1 MRLRYFV
8 VDACGQA
15 RRVSPAAVQGLWEGQ
30 HGAEELGCPAGN
42 ELRLIS
48 VVCNSRLQPRK
59 LYLLRLPL
67 TDGRFTPENYLTLRI
82 FARPDCVTPREA
94 FEHHSEGWPSNLF
107 VQLAVALDVPVARL
121 NVPLAVGGPLFLA
134 AAMQVSPRQA
144 IRYLR

>member
-8 VDACGQA
+8 VDDGGQV
-15 RRVSPAAVQGLWEGQ
+15 RRVSPGAVLGLWEGA
-30 HGAEELGCPAGN
+30 HGADALGCFAGS

-48 VVCNSRLQPRK
+48 VVCTGRLQPRK

-67 TDGRFTPENYLTLRI
+67 TDGRFTLENYLTLRI

-94 FEHHSEGWPSNLF
+94 FQHHSEGWPTNLA

-121 NVPLAVGGPLFLA
+121 RVPLAVGGPLFLA
-134 AAMQVSPRQA
+134 AAMQVTPQQA
-144 IRYLR
+144 LRYLR

>member
-15 RRVSPAAVQGLWEGQ
+15 RRVTPRAVQDLWEGR
-30 HGAEELGCPAGN
+30 HGADALGCPTGN
-42 ELRLIS
+42 ELRLVS
-48 VVCNSRLQPRK
+48 VVCNGRLQPRK

-94 FEHHSEGWPSNLF
+94 FEHHSEGWPGDLF

-121 NVPLAVGGPLFLA
+121 HVPLAVGGPLFLA

-144 IRYLR
+144 LRYLR